1 MASIL
6 NRKATK
12 DYILKQCDKKRLG
25 WECKRVSK
33 KALDEIESFVLIKI
47 QESVHR
53 HPTVGKTFKHF
64 D

>member
-1 MASIL
+1 MASVI

-12 DYILKQCDKKRLG
+12 GFILRICEAKRKG

-33 KALDEIESFVLIKI
+33 QALDEIEAFVKNKI
-47 QESVHR
+47 IESVHR
-53 HPTVGKTFKHF
+53 HPSNGVTFKHF